1 MFCQLCQ
8 KNEATIEFTEIIND
22 EVIQLHLCEQCAH
35 EKGIEM
41 EQHFSIADLLAGMG
55 DLTQGPEVKDITA
68 KCSACGMTL
77 DDFRKIGRVGC
88 GECYKAFKQNLLPLL
103 KRIHGSTRHTG
114 KVKSGK
120 AYVTT
125 KKPELQELRQRLQR
139 AIENEEFEEAAKIRD
154 KIRELENKSR
164 AKE

>member
-1 MFCQLCQ
+1 MLCQLCQ

-55 DLTQGPEVKDITA
+55 DLTEGIETKEVTA
-68 KCSACGMTL
+68 KCPACGMTWY
-77 DDFRKIGRVGC
+77 DFGKIGRLGC

-114 KVKSGK
+114 KVKAGR
-120 AYVTT
+120 AYTPT
-125 KKPELQELRQRLQR
+125 KKSELQELRQRLQR
-139 AIENEEFEEAAKIRD
+139 AIEAEEFEEAAKIRD
-154 KIRELENKSR
+154 RIRESEKKAG

>member
-1 MFCQLCQ
+1 MLCQLCH
-8 KNEATIEFTEIIND
+8 KNEATIEFTEVIND
-22 EVIQLHLCEQCAH
+22 EVIQLHLCEQCAR

-41 EQHFSIADLLAGMG
+41 EQHFGIADLLAGMG
-55 DLTQGPEVKDITA
+55 DLAQESEIKDIVA

-77 DDFRKIGRVGC
+77 SDFRKIGRAGC

-114 KVKSGK
+114 KVKSGQ
-120 AYVTT
+120 ADTT
-125 KKPELQELRQRLQR
+125 VKKSELQELRQGLRR

-154 KIRELENKSR
+154 KIRQIEK
-164 AKE
+164 K

>member
-1 MFCQLCQ
+1 MLCQLCQ

-22 EVIQLHLCEQCAH
+22 EVIQLHLCERCAH

-41 EQHFSIADLLAGMG
+41 EQHFGISDLLAGMG
-55 DLTQGPEVKDITA
+55 DLVQESELKEVAA

-88 GECYKAFKQNLLPLL
+88 GECYRAFKQNLLPLL

-120 AYVTT
+120 ADATT
-125 KKPELQELRQRLQR
+125 KKSELQELRQRLQR

-154 KIRELENKSR
+154 KIRESEKKSG
-164 AKE
+164 AKG

>member
-1 MFCQLCQ
+1 MLCQLCQ
-8 KNEATIEFTEIIND
+8 KNEATIEFTEIINN

-55 DLTQGPEVKDITA
+55 DLTEGVETKEVMA
-68 KCSACGMTL
+68 KCPACGMTWV
-77 DDFRKIGRVGC
+77 DFRKIGRLGC
-88 GECYKAFKQNLLPLL
+88 GECYKAFRQNLLPLL

-114 KVKSGK
+114 RVKSGK
-120 AYVTT
+120 AFATAG
-125 KKPELQELRQRLQR
+125 KPELQELRQKLQR
-139 AIENEEFEEAAKIRD
+139 AIENEEFEEAVKIRD
-154 KIRELENKSR
+154 KIRELEKKTG